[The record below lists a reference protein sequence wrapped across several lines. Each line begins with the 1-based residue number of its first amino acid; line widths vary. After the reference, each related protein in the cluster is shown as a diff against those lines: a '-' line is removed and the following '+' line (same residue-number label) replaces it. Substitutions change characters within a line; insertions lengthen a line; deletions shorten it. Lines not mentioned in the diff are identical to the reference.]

1 MLYVKVQD
9 IKNNP
14 DQKSK
19 CGYEFNYIMK
29 HVDIWDNVYNR
40 NRKQNKKWLYSRDVQ
55 IV

>member
-1 MLYVKVQD
+1 MLYIKLQN

-19 CGYEFNYIMK
+19 CAYEGNYIMK

-40 NRKQNKKWLYSRDVQ
+40 NWKQNAKQL
-55 IV
+55 